1 MYSDEHSPDYEFTLD
16 VSLKSKARPR
26 FSNGHAY
33 LPKDYREWKK
43 VCADRINA
51 HFSAHGWPRISH
63 ARHLSLTF
71 HGPARHDLDNLVGAV
86 MDAGLKNSSWDGA
99 WVDDRVSVFPSICAN
114 FVRDATEHITIKV
127 WL

>member
-26 FSNGHAY
+26 FSKGHAY

-43 VCADRINA
+43 DCADRIKA
-51 HFSAHGWPRISH
+51 YFSAHGWPQISH

-71 HGPARHDLDNLVGAV
+71 YGPARHDLDNLVGAV
-86 MDAGLKNSSWDGA
+86 MDSGLKNSSWEGA

-114 FVRDATEHITIKV
+114 FVRDATEQINVKV